1 MKRFATTAF
10 PPQGI
15 AVEFPI
21 MAMRAVLLVCLILL
35 VLYIFTAFSDAAP
48 GHVETQPEFYF
59 TRLMYTDTR
68 EQGQRPGQAAATTD
82 FKHGHGLGDQLSWF
96 LAACMTN

>member
-35 VLYIFTAFSDAAP
+35 VLSAFTAFSDGP

-68 EQGQRPGQAAATTD
+68 GRGPRPGQAAPSTD
-82 FKHGHGLGDQLSWF
+82 FEHG
-96 LAACMTN
+96 MV